1 MLSVVN
7 TGEKNTY
14 CVMDLKKW
22 FEGAG
27 YSFNA
32 QLIPDRGAIPEQQEL
47 EKDFILYDQK
57 MRMISD
63 SELQDASARRSGS
76 VNMTRSTE
84 MNDDPTEIV
93 VLLQVKGNNKY
104 YFRDEVDIIDSLSEY
119 VFTNKNNAKIAVI
132 LYNDNSAVLLTDKNN
147 QKWFT
152 KSSILKAE
160 LNSVERETPVQI
172 GELGNAVNKMVT
184 DLPLTSGYRRC
195 ILNFMIA
202 SVHADD
208 ECISKLQQL
217 VQNGAVYSEIMTSYS
232 TYTNNTNSTAIE
244 NLISAPQGY
253 DRHYLDY
260 HNEVDFYKVIY
271 SETPSPLI
279 RKEFFEFELNKFVT
293 LTSSLT
299 RNGTNDSDND
309 GVSDWDEINKE
320 HYLVRERSNCDIILP
335 YVEEYIY
342 KFYPLMYETAGSY
355 GIWDQNVNCRVV
367 PVKTD
372 LKNPDTDGDGYS
384 DSEDLNPTVPYK
396 NPVILLHGW
405 NGNSSCF
412 GIKTSMCSMSGV
424 FYNNTYGRDSSTDG
438 GEYSQ
443 STSHIIINNPSINVS
458 IDDGLGKYLI
468 ENGYKEN
475 KNLFA
480 YNYANKD
487 MVEINAKMFKRYI
500 DDLIY
505 RAQINDVMFSGY
517 QICDEKYLFPTE
529 LEKNSGSVKFD
540 LVGYSMGGLIAR
552 YYTENL
558 GYDYMV
564 RKIIEIDTPNYGA
577 YTAKYS
583 YNLNELTSMTGL
595 FNPGVFD
602 LVVGSSIFT
611 GIFKENAIGGWSSGN
626 EISYALKHQSNKLNG
641 NRNLKTKY
649 YSISGIISNAQ
660 SNFYTY
666 QYLNAIY
673 SGVNNGFSF
682 DFSELRKIPNT
693 TVLEISLSLSTTL
706 DSLLNMIEDNIM
718 SKYRELY
725 EIDNDF
731 TTFFEWDDNVVGLES
746 QLGIQFNEQ
755 GILKDKLVFE
765 KQCVIIDNTAG
776 HTVLNNY
783 HQDILSYE
791 HCFKKVGEYLNA

>member
-27 YSFNA
+27 YSFNV

-84 MNDDPTEIV
+84 INDDPTEIV

-384 DSEDLNPTVPYK
+384 DSEDLSPTAPYK
-396 NPVILLHGW
+396 NPVILIHGR
-405 NGNSSCF
+405 NDNSNDCF
-412 GIKTSMCSMSGV
+412 GALANISNNSLYNLNSEQKEFFCSVDGQHITSIKGL
-424 FYNNTYGRDSSTDG
+424 DSIA
-438 GEYSQ
+438 YS
-443 STSHIIINNPSINVS
+443 
-458 IDDGLGKYLI
+458 LA
-468 ENGYKEN
+468 ENGYYPN
-475 KNLFA
+475 GNLFVF
-480 YNYANKD
+480 NYPNRDMCLVNANLLAKYIRNLMICSED
-487 MVEINAKMFKRYI
+487 DKYTVDYKMLYATKNDYEI
-500 DDLIY
+500 
-505 RAQINDVMFSGY
+505 
-517 QICDEKYLFPTE
+517 
-529 LEKNSGSVKFD
+529 KNIKFD
-540 LVGYSMGGLIAR
+540 FIAHSNGGLVSR
-552 YYTENL
+552 YYIENI
-558 GYDYMV
+558 GGDKNV
-564 RKIIEIDTPNYGA
+564 RKLITIDTPHY
-577 YTAKYS
+577 
-583 YNLNELTSMTGL
+583 
-595 FNPGVFD
+595 
-602 LVVGSSIFT
+602 GSSFARFGVNSSNNIVGNYWTREIASLGPIDWDLSDDSSLFT
-611 GIFKENAIGGWSSGN
+611 GEHYG
-626 EISYALKHQSNKLNG
+626 ISYIFNFLAGVNYDCKKYAFEHQSPKLNG
-641 NRNLKTKY
+641 NSKVSTKY
-649 YSISGIISNAQ
+649 YAIGGVDYGRNISSESFAVKFNRNITDRYIFMVLLQGAIREQ
-660 SNFYTY
+660 LGYEL
-666 QYLNAIY
+666 QYLSENSDDNIIDIVTQF
-673 SGVNNGFSF
+673 GLKRDKNDNNR
-682 DFSELRKIPNT
+682 FSESIFLRG
-693 TVLEISLSLSTTL
+693 TTL
-706 DSLLNMIEDNIM
+706 IVFGGSSWKYDLLNGKYWHNKLLRESSTHESLL
-718 SKYRELY
+718 
-725 EIDNDF
+725 
-731 TTFFEWDDNVVGLES
+731 G
-746 QLGIQFNEQ
+746 
-755 GILKDKLVFE
+755 
-765 KQCVIIDNTAG
+765 
-776 HTVLNNY
+776 
-783 HQDILSYE
+783 
-791 HCFKKVGEYLNA
+791 YLNL